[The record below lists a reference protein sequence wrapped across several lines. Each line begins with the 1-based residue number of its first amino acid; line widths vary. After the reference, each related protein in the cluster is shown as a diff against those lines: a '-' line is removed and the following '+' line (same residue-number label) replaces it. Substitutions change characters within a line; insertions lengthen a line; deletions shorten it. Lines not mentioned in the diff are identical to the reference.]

1 MKHSTDGK
9 FVVTQDGQRAGGLHE
24 EKAKADAEADKLRR
38 QLQEQKGGGGGG
50 GGKPADVSVKRNLL
64 G

>member
-38 QLQEQKGGGGGG
+38 QLQEQKGGGG
-50 GGKPADVSVKRNLL
+50 KPADVSVKRNLL